1 MLHLIDA
8 NVLITANNSYY
19 PLDRVPEFWEWLVHQ
34 GAAGQIKMP
43 LEMTEEI
50 TVGND
55 GLAAWLSDH
64 DHLDA
69 LLLGEDAD
77 VAFVQRV
84 IDNGYAPD
92 LNDVEIEKIG
102 RDPFLIAAALKS
114 PTERVVVTVEVSK
127 PAAQRANR
135 KVPDVCRALGVS
147 SVDTFEFI
155 RALNFSTGWRR
166 VS

>member
-1 MLHLIDA
+1 
-8 NVLITANNSYY
+8 
-19 PLDRVPEFWEWLVHQ
+19 VPEFWEWLLHQ
-34 GAAGQIKMP
+34 GEAGQIKMP

-64 DHLDA
+64 DHLDP

-77 VAFVQRV
+77 VALVQHV

-92 LNDVEIEKIG
+92 LSDVEIEKIG
-102 RDPFLIAAALKS
+102 RDPFLIAAALRS
-114 PTERVVVTVEVSK
+114 PPDRVVVTVEASK

-135 KVPDVCRALGVS
+135 KIPDVCRALGANCI
-147 SVDTFEFI
+147 DTFGLI
-155 RALNFSTGWRR
+155 QTLNFSTGWRHGL
-166 VS
+166 